1 MLELLFLTLFISMPI
16 IIFYLLKIAGE
27 KINKI
32 SIINITTMTLYLFSI
47 VGTLPLFYLWDDYRV
62 ATGVKDQELILKTL
76 FYSSINILFFIFGVI
91 FISKIIRLRPIPFLS
106 SEIISLTKIQKS
118 MLFFLYLL
126 CFYVLILYINNVKH
140 IALFISLTDG
150 VKDAIIA
157 RSNMGNNFNGKYH
170 WYKLILHD
178 VGNLLTFTTYILW
191 LNKKNL
197 VNLLL
202 FMMTFTYSTFVAIMA
217 TEKAP
222 FLWLTIGLFMTYY
235 LTKKNGIV
243 PFRKLLYLCM
253 VIISILSIFYI
264 FFMGSS
270 DLWSA
275 LSSIFSRAF
284 SGSISPA
291 YFYLEYFPE
300 HRDFLLGQTFPNPQ
314 GILPYTPINY
324 TIELMNWKFPEQVK
338 LGVIGTL
345 PTVFWGE
352 AYANFGPVG
361 VPVVAFIIGS
371 YLSII
376 SYLLSKI
383 KPNPIIVSFYV
394 WLILH
399 LKNLSAS
406 GFSEYIYSIYI
417 FSMSVI
423 ILIIL
428 LGNRRMK
435 VIIRN

>member
-1 MLELLFLTLFISMPI
+1 M
-16 IIFYLLKIAGE
+16 
-27 KINKI
+27 
-32 SIINITTMTLYLFSI
+32 
-47 VGTLPLFYLWDDYRV
+47 
-62 ATGVKDQELILKTL
+62 
-76 FYSSINILFFIFGVI
+76 FGVI
-91 FISKIIRLRPIPFLS
+91 FIRRIIRLRPIPFLS
-106 SEIISLTKIQKS
+106 SEIISLTKIQKA

-126 CFYVLILYINNVKH
+126 CFYVLILYINKVKH

-150 VKDAIIA
+150 VKDAMIA

-170 WYKLILHD
+170 WYKLILYD

-191 LNKKNL
+191 LNKRKL

-202 FMMTFTYSTFVAIMA
+202 FMMVFTYSTFVAIMA

-300 HRDFLLGQTFPNPQ
+300 HRDFLLGRTFPNPQ
-314 GILPYTPINY
+314 RILPYTPINY
-324 TIELMNWKFPEQVK
+324 TIELMNWKFPEHVK

-376 SYLLSKI
+376 SYLISKI
-383 KPNPIIVSFYV
+383 KPNPIIVAFYV

-399 LKNLSAS
+399 FKNLSAS
-406 GFSEYIYSIYI
+406 GFSEYVYSIYI
-417 FSMSVI
+417 FSMSVV
-423 ILIIL
+423 ILITL
-428 LGNRRMK
+428 LGNRGMK